1 LTKGPWE
8 QPDPPA
14 GATPS
19 RPPSA
24 PRHRLW
30 LWLGL
35 LAAVGVL
42 AMALMRAYPEAIQT
56 GDDQASLFLR
66 LGMVVLVSTVLL
78 RGLHGSPRQYLKYA
92 AIWTGVIA
100 VLALGYAYRT
110 DLAQVPQRLQLAF
123 NVGTPV
129 TVGERTLVVPQG
141 EDGHYVVDGLVN
153 GQRVRFMV
161 DTGATETVLSP
172 ADARRLGIPVDTLN
186 YGYESET
193 ANGKGYSAAY
203 DATSLEVGAIRLEGF
218 RVMVNKAPM
227 SGSLL
232 GMSFLKRLEAFE
244 FRDRQLILKWRE
256 DGQGRAY

>member
-1 LTKGPWE
+1 MIKGPWE

-14 GATPS
+14 VTSS
-19 RPPSA
+19 RPASP
-24 PRHRLW
+24 PRHGLW

-42 AMALMRAYPEAIQT
+42 ALALMRAYPEAIQT

-92 AIWTGVIA
+92 AIWTAVIA
-100 VLALGYAYRT
+100 VLALGYAYRAE
-110 DLAQVPQRLQLAF
+110 LAQVPQRLKLAF

-141 EDGHYVVDGLVN
+141 EDGHYVVDGLIN
-153 GQRVRFMV
+153 GKRVRFMV

-172 ADARRLGIPVDTLN
+172 ADARRLGIPVDTLT

-193 ANGKGYSAAY
+193 ANGKGYNAAY

-232 GMSFLKRLEAFE
+232 GMSFLRRLEAFE